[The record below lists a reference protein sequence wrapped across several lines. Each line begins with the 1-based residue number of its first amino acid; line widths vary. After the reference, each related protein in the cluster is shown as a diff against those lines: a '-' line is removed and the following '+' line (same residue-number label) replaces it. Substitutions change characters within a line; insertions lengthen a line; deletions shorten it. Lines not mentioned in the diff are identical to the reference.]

1 VRVTG
6 NSVTAFKV
14 GDKVVTHLAP
24 FIPDDQWPGFPEIT
38 AGMGQQVNG
47 TLTQYG
53 VFPQRGLVHMPKTC
67 TFPQAATLTCSALT
81 AWNSLFGLKGR
92 EPKSGDWVLT
102 QGTGGVSI
110 AALQVG
116 IFITLYPCGD

>member
-1 VRVTG
+1 VLEVG
-6 NSVTAFKV
+6 SSVKDYKP

-24 FIPDDQWPGFPEIT
+24 GISDDQWPNFADIT
-38 AGMGQQVNG
+38 KGMGQQVNG

-53 VFPQRGLVHMPKTC
+53 VFPQSGLVHMPKSC
-67 TFPQAATLTCSALT
+67 TFVEASTLTCSALT
-81 AWNSLFGLKGR
+81 AWNSLYGLKGR

-110 AALQVG
+110 AALQASPRN
-116 IFITLYPCGD
+116 F